1 MVRPIRVQYPGA
13 LYHVTSRG
21 NRREE
26 IYLSTEDKV
35 LFLTILA
42 DTCEKHSWSCQAYC
56 LMSNH
61 YHLLIETPRGNLS
74 KGMQYLNG
82 VYTQKFNRVHGRVGH
97 VFQGRYKAI
106 IVEKDSYLLELSRY
120 IVLNPVR
127 AKMVLQAN
135 DWIWSSYLSTC
146 HEVTPPRWLNVSA
159 LLTTF
164 SSNKSIAINKYKQ
177 FVEDG
182 ANKKSPWSHLKN
194 RLYLGSENFVNEC
207 LKNTNQKINTT
218 YNLNIDFKEGSL
230 SPPISHYEKTTTE
243 RKDAIF
249 QVYKSGHYS
258 MKEIGE
264 YFNLHYSRVS
274 KIVSQL
280 YKIANI

>member
-1 MVRPIRVQYPGA
+1 MVRPLRVEYPGA

-35 LFLTILA
+35 LFLAILA
-42 DTCEKHSWSCQAYC
+42 DTCEKHGWLCLAYC

-61 YHLLIETPRGNLS
+61 YHLLIETPLGNLS

-82 VYTQKFNRVHGRVGH
+82 VYTQKFNRVHRRVGH

-164 SSNKSIAINKYKQ
+164 SPNKSIAINKYKQ

-182 ANKKSPWSHLKN
+182 ANKKSPWSNLKK

-207 LKNTNQKINTT
+207 LENINQKIDKT
-218 YNLNIDFKEGSL
+218 NIPKICLMEVSER
-230 SPPISHYEKTTTE
+230 PPISDYEKTTHE
-243 RKDAIF
+243 RNDAIF

-274 KIVSQL
+274 KIVSQQ
-280 YKIANI
+280 YKITNI